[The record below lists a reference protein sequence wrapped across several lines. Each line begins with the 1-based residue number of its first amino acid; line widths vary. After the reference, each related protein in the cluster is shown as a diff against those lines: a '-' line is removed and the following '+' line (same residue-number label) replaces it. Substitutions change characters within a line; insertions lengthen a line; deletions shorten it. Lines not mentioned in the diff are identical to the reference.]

1 MSEKI
6 TTLNDPKRT
15 SRTRQRSG
23 AHPDQCQTAMGGRPR
38 VCHLECGG
46 HQTVMVNGEETAGHL
61 TGDCADVAGPAA
73 QTRIVSVARIRLD
86 LQIQGRAGDALN
98 ARERLSAAKIRLG
111 VAMMLGASTCHA
123 AAPPRNVPR
132 KLDGARGDKSGQTF
146 VPSGIFTSS

>member
-1 MSEKI
+1 MRSFLGERDFAKP
-6 TTLNDPKRT
+6 TTSVTIPAR
-15 SRTRQRSG
+15 
-23 AHPDQCQTAMGGRPR
+23 AAYPHA
-38 VCHLECGG
+38 
-46 HQTVMVNGEETAGHL
+46 
-61 TGDCADVAGPAA
+61 AA

-146 VPSGIFTSS
+146 VLSGIFTSS